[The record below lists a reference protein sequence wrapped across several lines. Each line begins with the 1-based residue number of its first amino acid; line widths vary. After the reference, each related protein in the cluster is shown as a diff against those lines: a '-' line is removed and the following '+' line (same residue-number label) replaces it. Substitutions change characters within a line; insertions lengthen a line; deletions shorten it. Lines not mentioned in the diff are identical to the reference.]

1 MIKNR
6 TIHMP
11 NSIGIFSSIV
21 LFVFLNGKLLVA
33 QGKNEI
39 DEKRKSIINIKDT
52 LVKLSAHVYAIISD
66 GEAVNIA
73 VYKYPDGLV
82 LVDRVIAKSKS
93 IAGNH

>member
-11 NSIGIFSSIV
+11 KSIGIFSFIV

-39 DEKRKSIINIKDT
+39 DEKRKSISYIKDT
-52 LVKLSAHVYAIISD
+52 LVKHSTPVHAIISD
-66 GEAVNIA
+66 GEAVNIT
-73 VYKYPDGLV
+73 VYEYPMD
-82 LVDRVIAKSKS
+82 
-93 IAGNH
+93 